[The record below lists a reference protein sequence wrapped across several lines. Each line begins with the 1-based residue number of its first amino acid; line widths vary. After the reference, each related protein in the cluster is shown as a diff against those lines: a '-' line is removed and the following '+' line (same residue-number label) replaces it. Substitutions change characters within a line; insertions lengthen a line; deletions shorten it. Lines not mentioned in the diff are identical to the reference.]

1 MCSDTDAAR
10 KLFAEAA
17 LLCPQPRTRRS
28 RFSSP
33 ASNTHMHQTTR
44 ITLATATAAMV
55 LLTACG
61 KPAPDSAAART
72 DARRIADEKVRG
84 CALAKTGS
92 ETGMTFISDARSDTA
107 WSYEYEGDGR
117 LCMVWVGDDG
127 KVEIDPLEN

>member
-1 MCSDTDAAR
+1 M
-10 KLFAEAA
+10 
-17 LLCPQPRTRRS
+17 RRS
-28 RFSSP
+28 CFSSP
-33 ASNTHMHQTTR
+33 ASITRVRQTTR
-44 ITLATATAAMV
+44 ITLATATAAMI

-61 KPAPDSAAART
+61 KPAPDSAAARAA
-72 DARRIADEKVRG
+72 ARRIADEKVRA

-127 KVEIDPLEN
+127 KVEIDPPGN

>member
-1 MCSDTDAAR
+1 MPMPPGNGSQRPTFRSPGPHATIP
-10 KLFAEAA
+10 
-17 LLCPQPRTRRS
+17 LLKRPCNEQTMR
-28 RFSSP
+28 
-33 ASNTHMHQTTR
+33 QTTR
-44 ITLATATAAMV
+44 ITFALATAAMI

-61 KPAPDSAAART
+61 KPAPDSAAARAA
-72 DARRIADEKVRG
+72 ARRIADEKVRA